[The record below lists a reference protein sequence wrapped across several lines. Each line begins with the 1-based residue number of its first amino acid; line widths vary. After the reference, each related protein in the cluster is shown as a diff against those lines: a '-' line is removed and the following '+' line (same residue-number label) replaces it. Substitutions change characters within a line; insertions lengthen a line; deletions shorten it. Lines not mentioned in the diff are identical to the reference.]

1 MGRALRTLLNIV
13 GLFSDGALFPVRG
26 VAERGP
32 GGRDANR
39 ILFRVWLAAVV
50 CACRRSANDSS
61 PVVRISAAQL
71 LHRHVPMLIP
81 SRRAAKRLVRPLWLP
96 AAYFAVLTLGVEAS
110 YRHLGS
116 SASVVSLATAGL
128 LSTAL
133 AIFLGFRVSE
143 AYDRWWEARK
153 LWGAMVNVSRSL
165 GRKITTMIV
174 PERLEAVAD
183 EEQAKKAQTEIL
195 HRHIAYV
202 NAVRID
208 LRHGPSVAAAP
219 DAWEEI
225 RPFLSNAEFRSYDS
239 FGNVSTQLLRRQAES
254 LRELFGANAQEELA
268 YLELQRTLDDL
279 YDVQGA
285 CERIKNTFFPY
296 GITLST
302 KVLVWGFASI
312 LPFAVLD
319 ADIQLDA
326 VEVAFCVAMSLAF
339 VLIEQLGES
348 LKKPFENR
356 PNDTPMTALGRV
368 IEIDL
373 RQMLGE
379 TDVPPP
385 LKPVDGVLM

>member
-1 MGRALRTLLNIV
+1 MLVPSRQA
-13 GLFSDGALFPVRG
+13 
-26 VAERGP
+26 
-32 GGRDANR
+32 
-39 ILFRVWLAAVV
+39 
-50 CACRRSANDSS
+50 
-61 PVVRISAAQL
+61 VVRIA
-71 LHRHVPMLIP
+71 
-81 SRRAAKRLVRPLWLP
+81 RPLWLP
-96 AAYFAVLTLGVEAS
+96 AAYFASITVGVEAF
-110 YRHLGS
+110 YRYWGS
-116 SASVVSLATAGL
+116 SASVFSLATAGL

-153 LWGAMVNVSRSL
+153 LWGAMVNVSRSF
-165 GRKITTMIV
+165 GRKITTMVV
-174 PERLEAVAD
+174 PERLEAVTD
-183 EEQAKKAQTEIL
+183 DEQAQSAQKEL
-195 HRHIAYV
+195 LYRHIAYV
-202 NAVRID
+202 NAVRIN

-225 RPFLSNAEFRSYDS
+225 RPFLSNEEFRSYES
-239 FGNVSTQLLRRQAES
+239 YGNVSTQLLRRQAES
-254 LRELFGANAQEELA
+254 LRKLFGANAQEELG
-268 YLELQRTLDDL
+268 YLELQRTLDEL

-285 CERIKNTFFPY
+285 CERINNTVFPY

-302 KVLVWGFASI
+302 RALVWGFASI

-319 ADIQLDA
+319 ADIKLDI
-326 VEVAFCVAMSLAF
+326 VEVAFCVAMSLSF
-339 VLIEQLGES
+339 VLIEQLGLR
-348 LKKPFENR
+348 LKQPFENQ